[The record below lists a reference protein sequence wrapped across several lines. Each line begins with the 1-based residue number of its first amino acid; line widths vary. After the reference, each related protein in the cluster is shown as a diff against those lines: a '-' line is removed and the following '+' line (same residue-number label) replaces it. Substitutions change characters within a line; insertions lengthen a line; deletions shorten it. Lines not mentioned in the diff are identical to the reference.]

1 MFKERLEK
9 AFGSEEIEK
18 ARHGVYADNAE
29 NRAKQRVGQ
38 EYGQAAQPQEPGE
51 KRQPKGGEEGGGDIK
66 SYASNA
72 SDEALKRAAAD
83 KNAKP
88 EVREAAKNELA
99 NRGNGGGQK
108 AADSAQPKAKKVADF
123 KSLEKEYG
131 KLNGDFSSLS
141 DKELSS
147 YYKQYSKHIENG
159 DYSDDYD
166 TASAVLC
173 EIQQRE
179 MGLAKKGEKVDY
191 KKYGCDSREDY
202 NTDVHELNYFGF
214 EGHQP
219 LGRTSS
225 QNARQFVK
233 RMQGNSGFRDLYETM
248 KEKLGYNAD
257 NNKFV
262 KTVEKELAKTEEK
275 KDMDSP
281 QSKDSE
287 KKNVKPSQ
295 KEIDER
301 QKKIDK
307 LTYDINWYRNPRHR
321 TELKG
326 EEKDK
331 VEAWEKEL
339 AELENDD
346 RFIDKSVKIRGEY
359 INHDFADS
367 LTKRDL
373 KKILKETGNGKDVYT
388 VSSAYYDKDKKALR
402 INGRGSGS
410 SWIEK
415 TIPLNTISSPTLTE
429 KYKEYGDKVDEIVN
443 KKNPGELDKHDL
455 ADAINT
461 EVNTIFSD
469 ASNDISNDDP
479 TFRDKVYDIYKK
491 YSKDNPM
498 DVWKYSQYVGHMDA
512 SQAVRLGYYI
522 NARNAGATPPEAER
536 YMKDTYEDR
545 INYTKEHNFDSSG
558 FAPKAFKKGI

>member
-1 MFKERLEK
+1 MVNIAEIKRQMFKERLEK
-9 AFGSEEIEK
+9 AFSSEEIEK
-18 ARHGVYADNAE
+18 ARHGVYADTAE

-99 NRGNGGGQK
+99 NRNGGNDK
-108 AADSAQPKAKKVADF
+108 KSEPAKK
-123 KSLEKEYG
+123 
-131 KLNGDFSSLS
+131 
-141 DKELSS
+141 
-147 YYKQYSKHIENG
+147 
-159 DYSDDYD
+159 
-166 TASAVLC
+166 
-173 EIQQRE
+173 
-179 MGLAKKGEKVDY
+179 
-191 KKYGCDSREDY
+191 
-202 NTDVHELNYFGF
+202 
-214 EGHQP
+214 
-219 LGRTSS
+219 
-225 QNARQFVK
+225 
-233 RMQGNSGFRDLYETM
+233 
-248 KEKLGYNAD
+248 
-257 NNKFV
+257 
-262 KTVEKELAKTEEK
+262 EEK
-275 KDMDSP
+275 KDADSVQP
-281 QSKDSE
+281 KDSE
-287 KKNVKPSQ
+287 KKNAKPSQ

-301 QKKIDK
+301 QRKIDE

-346 RFIDKSVKIRGEY
+346 RFIDKSAKIRGEY

-367 LTKRDL
+367 LTKKDL

-388 VSSAYYDKDKKALR
+388 VSSARYDKDKKALV
-402 INGRGSGS
+402 ISGRGSGS

-415 TIPLNTISSPTLTE
+415 IIPLNTISSSTLTE

-469 ASNDISNDDP
+469 TSNDDP

-498 DVWKYSQYVGHMDA
+498 DAWKYSQYVGHMDA
-512 SQAVRLGYYI
+512 GQAVQLGYYI
-522 NARNAGATPPEAER
+522 NARNAGATPPEAEK
-536 YMKDTYEDR
+536 YMKDTYEDH